1 MARRRSI
8 TRVVTWPAIAVS
20 AGVLAS
26 TPAGAATEQ
35 GIFLDLT
42 NALQSVSNMSSQ
54 ISLPPAPVETS
65 THDFALLGVVIAG
78 ERRLALIQRAAG
90 QELLSLGQSLAGY
103 RLIDVEE
110 AQATLEGQRGDRV
123 VLRLP
128 TGGGP
133 GAVAAQ
139 PNPAPSSAASLTE
152 LIKAKEDRAAKQAE
166 RNAQEKARALRERG
180 ASPGPKE

>member
-1 MARRRSI
+1 MIRRRPI
-8 TRVVTWPAIAVS
+8 IRVVTWPVIAVS
-20 AGVLAS
+20 AGALAS
-26 TPAGAATEQ
+26 TPSAAATEQ

-42 NALQSVSNMSSQ
+42 NALQSVSDKSSQ
-54 ISLPPAPVETS
+54 ISLPPAPVETF
-65 THDFALLGVVIAG
+65 THDFTLLGVVIAG

-110 AQATLEGQRGDRV
+110 TQATLEGQRGDRI
-123 VLRLP
+123 VLRLA
-128 TGGGP
+128 TGGGA

-139 PNPAPSSAASLTE
+139 PAPSSAASLTE
-152 LIKAKEDRAAKQAE
+152 LIRAKEDRGATQAE